1 MPREGTS
8 DRARDQGALPEL
20 SVIVPTFGRPERVG
34 ALLERLGRQTLA
46 PRRFEAIVVDDGSPE
61 PVRAAGGRPYD
72 LVLLRQENAGP
83 GAARNLALSRA
94 RAPLALILND
104 DAVPADD
111 LLERHLAVHAENERG
126 ARAKLAVLG
135 TFRFA
140 PAAVAASPFVDL
152 LDRTDL
158 LFDFS
163 RLAHGGLHGWPF
175 FWTCNV
181 SLPVAA
187 IAKAGGFDAARFRDI
202 VEDVELGYRL
212 ERLGWRVL
220 HRADLVAHHDH
231 VWGRKAYFER
241 AFRLGRNL
249 ARMHAK
255 HGDPTVLRLGSGTTL
270 DARALRPMQATC
282 EALWPQLAKVEA
294 LLARIEDE
302 HRGRPLPDALVR
314 QLEALVARVA
324 AVPFH
329 RGVLF
334 ELCGCDPGEALAG
347 GAPKGVLTSV
357 IVVSHDALER
367 TRRCVE
373 ALRAAADPDHPTELL
388 VVDNGSTDGS
398 REWLAAQPDVVL
410 VANRE
415 NEGAPRA
422 RNQALEL
429 ARGELVAFLDNDAY
443 VAPGW
448 LARLAWHLAVD
459 PLAACVG
466 PLSDRAAHGQE
477 VAYAGGSSPEDVA
490 ACDRARAAAHARQA
504 RRASLLSS
512 FCLLARTA
520 TIRAI
525 GGFDE
530 RFSPWGFEDDDL
542 TLRAALA
549 TGHNRVALDVFVRH
563 ESYRGPKLERHE
575 RLLELNW
582 ARFRDKWGLPRGAA
596 RGDYSGLGP
605 LFDLAGPSGSGAG
618 AVGAAPGGEAAG
630 DPAAGTAA
638 EPAGRQRCAT

>member
-1 MPREGTS
+1 MRPISAMTREGVS
-8 DRARDQGALPEL
+8 DRARDGSRGRGPEL
-20 SVIVPTFGRPERVG
+20 SVIVPTFGRPQRIE
-34 ALLERLGRQTLA
+34 ALLERLARQTLA
-46 PRRFEAIVVDDGSPE
+46 PSRFEAVVVDDGSPE
-61 PVRAAGGRPYD
+61 PVRPAGARPYE

-83 GAARNLALSRA
+83 GAARNLALERA
-94 RAPLALILND
+94 RAPLVLILND

-111 LLERHLAVHAENERG
+111 LLERHLAVHAGNERG
-126 ARAKLAVLG
+126 PRARIAVLG

-140 PAAVAASPFVDL
+140 PQAVAASPFVEL

-163 RLAHGGLHGWPF
+163 RLVDGALHGWPF

-181 SLPVAA
+181 SLPAA
-187 IAKAGGFDAARFRDI
+187 ALREAGGFDAARFRDI

-212 ERLGWRVL
+212 ERLGYRVL

-231 VWGRKAYFER
+231 VWGREAYFER

-255 HGDPTVLRLGSGTTL
+255 HGDATVLRLAPGTPV
-270 DARALRPMQATC
+270 DARALRPMQACC
-282 EALWPQLAKVEA
+282 ETLWPQLAKVEA
-294 LLARIEDE
+294 LLARVEGE
-302 HRGRPLPDALVR
+302 HRGRPLPDELLR
-314 QLEALVARVA
+314 RLEALVARVA

-329 RGVLF
+329 RGVLA
-334 ELCGCDPGEALAG
+334 ETTGTDPGEALAR

-357 IVVSHDALER
+357 VVVSHDALDR

-373 ALRAAADPDHPTELL
+373 ALRRAADPDHPTELL
-388 VVDNGSTDGS
+388 VVDNGSSDGS
-398 REWLAAQPDVVL
+398 REWLAEQPDVL
-410 VANRE
+410 LIANDG

-422 RNQALEL
+422 RNRALER

-466 PLSDRAAHGQE
+466 PLSDRSAHGQQIE
-477 VAYAGGSSPEDVA
+477 YAGGSSPEDVA
-490 ACDRARAAAHARQA
+490 ECDRARAASHAREA

-520 TIRAI
+520 TVRAI

-542 TLRAALA
+542 SLRAALA
-549 TGHNRVALDVFVRH
+549 VGHNRVALDVFVRH
-563 ESYRGPKLERHE
+563 EAYRGPKAARHEQLLER
-575 RLLELNW
+575 NW
-582 ARFRDKWGLPRGAA
+582 ARFREKWGLPAEAR
-596 RGDYSGLGP
+596 RGDYSGLSP
-605 LFDLAGPSGSGAG
+605 LFEAGGRDGAAAGGKAAGVLAGS
-618 AVGAAPGGEAAG
+618 
-630 DPAAGTAA
+630 T
-638 EPAGRQRCAT
+638 